1 MELTKLAI
9 FLIGI
14 IFMSLI
20 PNLPIIHSSYADCDP
35 SQPTAYNPFGCESTP
50 DGSSQPPDAS
60 SQPPGPS
67 PYPNDINND
76 LEILDPSIP
85 GKGGKDQ
92 NPEPHVTCK
101 SKTENYFAGIG
112 CTPDV
117 CSEGEVYIKD
127 NKDVGGCTIIYTMEG
142 ECPEGM
148 IHVKGGCVQYYYYS
162 VDSCDDNYDGNAQ
175 AYPSSLSTHPK
186 YAQINSFHSS
196 NEGYISSFG
205 NEHVT
210 NDILKFVPIQYTPG
224 EDSFVSSDTED
235 SGTED
240 TDTEDTYTED
250 SDTED
255 SFVSSDTED
264 TYTEDSDTEDTY
276 TEDSDTEDS
285 FVSSGTEDSFVSSSV
300 AGNNTSGEKSQI
312 KFGTSSYSISKEDQS
327 ILDKLHKLADAA
339 NKEGNIK
346 FQVAVNEFIID
357 LSNMIQSNPNDPS
370 LKIAL
375 HALRVWNEDPGNKWG
390 KGNILGVLGNGK
402 RIHMSDP
409 NYPSIPASSN
419 KCNIYVAEVLY
430 TAVGKE
436 FKVYTANMFNPGK
449 SLPYLAADWAHIS
462 QYIRG
467 FEIVKNPQIG
477 DVWSNGKHMGIYL
490 GEYNNVNLYVSARDP
505 ADAIGIREG
514 AQQAHGIHIK
524 ELTPLSGVF
533 RHYCPG
539 C

>member
-1 MELTKLAI
+1 VELTKLAI

-285 FVSSGTEDSFVSSSV
+285 FVSSDTEDSFVSSSV

>member
-1 MELTKLAI
+1 
-9 FLIGI
+9 
-14 IFMSLI
+14 MSLI

-285 FVSSGTEDSFVSSSV
+285 FVSSDTEDSFVSSSV

>member
-285 FVSSGTEDSFVSSSV
+285 FVSSDTEDSFVSSSV

>member
-1 MELTKLAI
+1 
-9 FLIGI
+9 
-14 IFMSLI
+14 
-20 PNLPIIHSSYADCDP
+20 
-35 SQPTAYNPFGCESTP
+35 
-50 DGSSQPPDAS
+50 
-60 SQPPGPS
+60 
-67 PYPNDINND
+67 
-76 LEILDPSIP
+76 
-85 GKGGKDQ
+85 
-92 NPEPHVTCK
+92 
-101 SKTENYFAGIG
+101 
-112 CTPDV
+112 
-117 CSEGEVYIKD
+117 
-127 NKDVGGCTIIYTMEG
+127 
-142 ECPEGM
+142 
-148 IHVKGGCVQYYYYS
+148 
-162 VDSCDDNYDGNAQ
+162 
-175 AYPSSLSTHPK
+175 
-186 YAQINSFHSS
+186 
-196 NEGYISSFG
+196 
-205 NEHVT
+205 
-210 NDILKFVPIQYTPG
+210 
-224 EDSFVSSDTED
+224 
-235 SGTED
+235 
-240 TDTEDTYTED
+240 
-250 SDTED
+250 
-255 SFVSSDTED
+255 
-264 TYTEDSDTEDTY
+264 
-276 TEDSDTEDS
+276 
-285 FVSSGTEDSFVSSSV
+285 
-300 AGNNTSGEKSQI
+300 
-312 KFGTSSYSISKEDQS
+312 
-327 ILDKLHKLADAA
+327 
-339 NKEGNIK
+339 
-346 FQVAVNEFIID
+346 